1 MKLVDLDS
9 SAIESLTIDDDLI
22 AIQYK
27 SSDKSYYFK
36 FVDEKIVDYIIITIR
51 KQESLGKLI
60 ANLVKSGQLESINTD
75 NK

>member
-36 FVDEKIVDYIIITIR
+36 FVDE
-51 KQESLGKLI
+51 
-60 ANLVKSGQLESINTD
+60 
-75 NK
+75 

>member
-9 SAIESLTIDDDLI
+9 SAIESLDIDDDLI
-22 AIQYK
+22 TIQYK
-27 SSDKSYYFK
+27 SSDKQYYFK
-36 FVDEKIVDYIIITIR
+36 FVDEKIVDYIINTIR